1 MPDETI
7 LKYRFGCFKGERDVF
22 VTLVRLGMVCGTSS
36 LCYHFVSQLNVLAA
50 VSSLS
55 LRSIV
60 PYPEF
65 TPRGGVLTE
74 EHLPLCGYSLI
85 EKRRSPKVGASR

>member
-7 LKYRFGCFKGERDVF
+7 IKYRFGCFKGERDVF

-36 LCYHFVSQLNVLAA
+36 LCYHFVSQLNALAA

-55 LRSIV
+55 
-60 PYPEF
+60 
-65 TPRGGVLTE
+65 
-74 EHLPLCGYSLI
+74 
-85 EKRRSPKVGASR
+85 

>member
-7 LKYRFGCFKGERDVF
+7 IKYHFSCFKGERDVF
-22 VTLVRLGMVCGTSS
+22 VTLVRMGMVCGTSG

-55 LRSIV
+55 LRSIM
-60 PYPEF
+60 PYPEI

-74 EHLPLCGYSLI
+74 EHLPLDEFFLI
-85 EKRRSPKVGASR
+85 EHRSDLERR

>member
-7 LKYRFGCFKGERDVF
+7 IKYHFSCFKGERDVF
-22 VTLVRLGMVCGTSS
+22 VTLVRMGMVCGTSG

-65 TPRGGVLTE
+65 TPRGG
-74 EHLPLCGYSLI
+74 
-85 EKRRSPKVGASR
+85 GAH